1 MTNTEE
7 KNFGLS
13 EADFKDLQNKLVAGN
28 EQLFEHIFLRHFE
41 PCLQYVV
48 NEDNAPEDIA
58 YDATMDAFLTFRMKV
73 AQGKINYG
81 NLRFLLTRMARQH
94 YYKRAKKEQSVSLDL
109 IPPPS
114 EIPEVELGDSAVEL
128 LQKGWKSLGEKC
140 KKLLYAFY
148 YLNQELKDIATRTDR
163 KPEALRKQKQR
174 CVEKLRGL
182 VATGN

>member
-1 MTNTEE
+1 VINTED

-13 EADFKDLQNKLVAGN
+13 EAAFKDLQSKLRTGD

-41 PCLQYVV
+41 PCLKYVV
-48 NEDNAPEDIA
+48 SEDKAPEDVA

-94 YYKRAKKEQSVSLDL
+94 YYKRAKKENSVSLDL
-109 IPPPS
+109 IQPPS
-114 EIPEVELGDSAVEL
+114 ETPDMELGDSTVEL

-140 KKLLYAFY
+140 QKLLYAFY
-148 YLNQELKDIATRTDR
+148 YLNQELKDIAAKTNR

-174 CVEKLRGL
+174 CLEQLRRL
-182 VATGN
+182 VATNE

>member
-7 KNFGLS
+7 KNFGLT
-13 EADFKDLQNKLVAGN
+13 EAAFKDLQNKLSTGD
-28 EQLFEHIFLRHFE
+28 EQLFELIFLRHFE

-48 NEDNAPEDIA
+48 NEDNAPQDVA

-81 NLRFLLTRMARQH
+81 NLRYLLTRMARQH

-109 IPPPS
+109 IQPPTETPD
-114 EIPEVELGDSAVEL
+114 IELGESAVDL

-140 KKLLYAFY
+140 RKLLHAFY
-148 YLNQELKDIATRTDR
+148 YLNQELKDIAAQTDR

-174 CVEKLRGL
+174 CVAQLRGL
-182 VATGN
+182 VVTEK

>member
-1 MTNTEE
+1 MINTEE

-13 EADFKDLQNKLVAGN
+13 EAEFKNLQNKLFAGD

-41 PCLQYVV
+41 PCLTYVV
-48 NEDNAPEDIA
+48 NEDKAPEDVA

-94 YYKRAKKEQSVSLDL
+94 YYKLAKKEQSVSLDL
-109 IPPPS
+109 IQPS
-114 EIPEVELGDSAVEL
+114 SEMPEVELGDSAVEL

-148 YLNQELKDIATRTDR
+148 YLNRELKDIAIRTNR

-174 CVEKLRGL
+174 CVEQLRGL
-182 VATGN
+182 VATKD